1 MKKIIFSG
9 FMGALLSVPAFAAG
23 ETSLTT
29 KGYVDDGLRAVYNA
43 SKSYTDGKVG
53 DSTTGLTKDVND
65 LKNVVNG
72 DGTNPGLNE
81 IVTGDGTAQN
91 TGLVGDV
98 AALDEQINGTNGLAD
113 DVTALQNTVGDTTTA
128 GTLAYKVAQ
137 LENNPST
144 QYNAGTGIDIT
155 NGAISVDGLAT
166 TQAAGNTTKMYIYQN
181 GALTEMPVVS
191 SWSTDGLTF

>member
-43 SKSYTDGKVG
+43 SKSYTDSKVG

-98 AALDEQINGTNGLAD
+98 AALQNAIGDGTTSGLAKEVSDLDTQVNGNGGLD
-113 DVTALQNTVGDTTTA
+113 DRVTA
-128 GTLAYKVAQ
+128 
-137 LENNPST
+137 LENNPSA
-144 QYNAGTGIDIT
+144 QYTAGDGIDIT

>member
-1 MKKIIFSG
+1 
-9 FMGALLSVPAFAAG
+9 MGALLSVPAFAAG

-43 SKSYTDGKVG
+43 SKSYTNSKVG

-98 AALDEQINGTNGLAD
+98 AALQNAIGDGTTSGLAKEVSDLDTQVNGNGGLD
-113 DVTALQNTVGDTTTA
+113 DRVTA
-128 GTLAYKVAQ
+128 
-137 LENNPST
+137 LENNPSAT
-144 QYNAGTGIDIT
+144 YTEGTGIDIT
-155 NGAISVDGLAT
+155 NGSISVDGLAT

-181 GALTEMPVVS
+181 GALTEMPVAS